1 MPYVDKESRPLLL
14 KDPNKARHV
23 GDLNFLYS
31 NVYKALWIKEKGY
44 KTIEFICAIGLSHET
59 PQFIKELDTIFL
71 RRGFKETQL
80 VRAKF
85 LAFYE
90 FMRRVG
96 NFYEDK
102 KIMDNG
108 DMYDD
113 VEEAVVKIP
122 AETNLNPG
130 AKKRGRPKKNG

>member
-1 MPYVDKESRPLLL
+1 MPYVDKEARPLLL
-14 KDPNKARHV
+14 KDPNKVRNV

-31 NVYKALWIKEKGY
+31 NIYKALWIKEKGY

-59 PQFIKELDTIFL
+59 PQFIKELDVIFQ

-96 NFYEDK
+96 DYYEDG
-102 KIMDNG
+102 KIIQNG
-108 DMYDD
+108 DVYGDI
-113 VEEAVVKIP
+113 EEATVKIP
-122 AETNLNPG
+122 VDKPLNPG